1 MYLEFSHLS
10 SGTDFL
16 VTRSDGG
23 EGVDGRFTLEA
34 GQFVF
39 MCLFLAGLVFTAAET
54 FSSCGGQGPLPSGS
68 AWASHCGGLSCCR
81 VRGLGLEGLSSCG
94 TWVQQLW
101 LLASGAQAQ

>member
-68 AWASHCGGLSCCR
+68 AWASHCGGLSYCR
-81 VRGLGLEGLSSCG
+81 
-94 TWVQQLW
+94 
-101 LLASGAQAQ
+101 AQAPGHTGSVVMA